1 MVAIRL
7 VPVTPVGPPPKV
19 SVIVTAY
26 NHERYLAQALE
37 SVLAQKTTFPFEIV
51 VGEDCSTDGTRE
63 LLRRYHDSYPDVIR
77 MVLPDQNVGPNRMY
91 VEVMRVARG
100 EYFALLDGDDYWIST
115 EKLERQARFLDVNE
129 DHQVCFHDATVVQ
142 EDGGGPPRPGMPAL
156 ERDTFELE
164 DILMGNF
171 IPTVSVMH
179 RRVDPDDLPD
189 GFLEFEWADW
199 LMLVSCAQRGHLG
212 YLPGLASVYR
222 VHQTGLWSS
231 RSRESQIDEEIRVY
245 QHLGRV
251 LPEGHRVALQS
262 GIRRCRVQQAV
273 ERAGL
278 RHDRPVG
285 VLSDPSG
292 LRRWYLNGRTVWPVL
307 TGIEPAPASVLSE
320 LDRMRRICDHAP
332 STPHWPTETP
342 MRSAD
347 GQSFYFVIETPREW
361 FERLPGLRAYLD
373 HFPQLLAGEA
383 CAIFELPTRVVAER
397 EIVAI
402 RLQEPLPRTLRGRHL
417 DCPQP
422 GTVTT
427 GAMIELIGW
436 ALGEDEPAVSI
447 SVTHASE
454 VLSTTSLGA
463 PRPDLAAA
471 FPDVP
476 SASRAGFYAL
486 LDLADLPD
494 EVELVVTVELAG
506 GGRVVLGVI
515 RASLA
520 TGVASASGSP

>member
-1 MVAIRL
+1 L
-7 VPVTPVGPPPKV
+7 
-19 SVIVTAY
+19 
-26 NHERYLAQALE
+26 
-37 SVLAQKTTFPFEIV
+37 
-51 VGEDCSTDGTRE
+51 
-63 LLRRYHDSYPDVIR
+63 
-77 MVLPDQNVGPNRMY
+77 
-91 VEVMRVARG
+91 
-100 EYFALLDGDDYWIST
+100 
-115 EKLERQARFLDVNE
+115 
-129 DHQVCFHDATVVQ
+129 
-142 EDGGGPPRPGMPAL
+142 
-156 ERDTFELE
+156 
-164 DILMGNF
+164 
-171 IPTVSVMH
+171 
-179 RRVDPDDLPD
+179 
-189 GFLEFEWADW
+189 
-199 LMLVSCAQRGHLG
+199 
-212 YLPGLASVYR
+212 
-222 VHQTGLWSS
+222 
-231 RSRESQIDEEIRVY
+231 
-245 QHLGRV
+245 
-251 LPEGHRVALQS
+251 
-262 GIRRCRVQQAV
+262 
-273 ERAGL
+273 
-278 RHDRPVG
+278 
-285 VLSDPSG
+285 
-292 LRRWYLNGRTVWPVL
+292 RWYLNGRTVWPVL

-320 LDRMRRICDHAP
+320 LDRMRRFSDHAP
-332 STPHWPTETP
+332 STPHLLTETP

-347 GQSFYFVIETPREW
+347 GQSSYFVIETPREW

-383 CAIFELPTRVVAER
+383 CAIFELSTRVVAER
-397 EIVAI
+397 EIVAM

-417 DCPQP
+417 DSPQP

-436 ALGEDEPAVSI
+436 ALGKDEPAVSI

-454 VLSTTSLGA
+454 VLSPTSLGA